1 MTVATMTR
9 EGKDKEPE
17 SVKRHLLLTERWHYV
32 TPLFLTE
39 SGRPGVNFHFCVCL
53 FSFLKCT
60 PRMAKATVGTALHY
74 LSQHT
79 ELDARTERGS
89 RGGGGGERNK

>member
-1 MTVATMTR
+1 M
-9 EGKDKEPE
+9 
-17 SVKRHLLLTERWHYV
+17 

-79 ELDARTERGS
+79 EQGQKGAP
-89 RGGGGGERNK
+89 GGVGGETNRSHAPHDGQKQGF